1 MLVLFFIQIVC
12 GLIAVYVKIPEFSYI
27 RKTQW
32 LYGFFRLTFLIS
44 LVIAGVG
51 RALSYD
57 VKWSLEQGAPQESAT
72 QKVEKKQ
79 ASYER
84 LLLGVNLRMASGSD
98 LKTVLP
104 DYLYECFQ
112 RRRRVVFLCR
122 GKEEKLHWQM
132 TLTCL
137 LYTSPSPRD

>member
-1 MLVLFFIQIVC
+1 M
-12 GLIAVYVKIPEFSYI
+12 YVKIPEFSYI

-44 LVIAGVG
+44 LVMAGVG

-84 LLLGVNLRMASGSD
+84 LLW
-98 LKTVLP
+98 VLSE
-104 DYLYECFQ
+104 D
-112 RRRRVVFLCR
+112 
-122 GKEEKLHWQM
+122 GIWK
-132 TLTCL
+132 
-137 LYTSPSPRD
+137 